1 MLKRH
6 SQLFEGLFT
15 ASDLLVVSLAWT
27 VSYWI
32 RFSSGYI
39 PIDKGIPPFTDYLK
53 MLIFVWPIW
62 AYVFRR
68 SGMYRPMRARSRF
81 PELGN
86 LLRANALSVL
96 LLMSVTYLFR
106 EKSVP
111 FSRAVFVIFGITS
124 SIVII
129 GSRGMVRLFLRE
141 MRRRGYNLRYAVIVG
156 AGDLARK
163 IARRMLTHPEFGI
176 ELMGCLA
183 NDREISRV
191 MHRLD
196 AYQVGHRMELRVA
209 QAGSRTT
216 AVSVEGAGPVEVEG
230 RLEIKSGE
238 VFARSGGPEVE
249 AGSPA
254 LVPPGGYWS
263 PNRLPA
269 LESVPAP
276 QQVAASRKFRSRF
289 RVIGTYSDIPAL
301 IDQGGIDQII
311 VALPLRD
318 HDKLESVIASI
329 GDAMID
335 VRIVPDFHQF
345 IQLGSQVEDFDGVPV
360 VSLASTPLSGIN
372 RVTKRIFDLVVG
384 TALFLISI
392 PIIALC
398 ILLIKFSSRGPAFF
412 TQERVGLDGKRFKIF
427 KLRTMSLDAEKD
439 GAKFAVKGDPRV
451 TLVGRILRRLSIDE
465 LPQLINVIL
474 GQMSL
479 VGPRP
484 ERPVFIEEFRR
495 HFPRYMLR
503 HKVQAGMTG
512 WAQVNGWRGNTSIER
527 RIEHDL
533 FYIENWSLLLDVK
546 ILARTVLATIFDRNA
561 Y

>member
-1 MLKRH
+1 
-6 SQLFEGLFT
+6 
-15 ASDLLVVSLAWT
+15 
-27 VSYWI
+27 
-32 RFSSGYI
+32 
-39 PIDKGIPPFTDYLK
+39 
-53 MLIFVWPIW
+53 
-62 AYVFRR
+62 
-68 SGMYRPMRARSRF
+68 
-81 PELGN
+81 
-86 LLRANALSVL
+86 
-96 LLMSVTYLFR
+96 
-106 EKSVP
+106 
-111 FSRAVFVIFGITS
+111 
-124 SIVII
+124 
-129 GSRGMVRLFLRE
+129 
-141 MRRRGYNLRYAVIVG
+141 
-156 AGDLARK
+156 
-163 IARRMLTHPEFGI
+163 
-176 ELMGCLA
+176 
-183 NDREISRV
+183 
-191 MHRLD
+191 
-196 AYQVGHRMELRVA
+196 
-209 QAGSRTT
+209 
-216 AVSVEGAGPVEVEG
+216 
-230 RLEIKSGE
+230 
-238 VFARSGGPEVE
+238 
-249 AGSPA
+249 
-254 LVPPGGYWS
+254 
-263 PNRLPA
+263 
-269 LESVPAP
+269 
-276 QQVAASRKFRSRF
+276 
-289 RVIGTYSDIPAL
+289 
-301 IDQGGIDQII
+301 
-311 VALPLRD
+311 
-318 HDKLESVIASI
+318 
-329 GDAMID
+329 MID

-345 IQLGSQVEDFDGVPV
+345 IQLGSSVEDFDGVPV

-372 RVTKRIFDLVVG
+372 RVTKRIFDLFVG
-384 TALFLISI
+384 SALFLISI
-392 PIIALC
+392 PILLTC

>member
-1 MLKRH
+1 L
-6 SQLFEGLFT
+6 SGP
-15 ASDLLVVSLAWT
+15 SDH
-27 VSYWI
+27 
-32 RFSSGYI
+32 
-39 PIDKGIPPFTDYLK
+39 
-53 MLIFVWPIW
+53 
-62 AYVFRR
+62 
-68 SGMYRPMRARSRF
+68 
-81 PELGN
+81 E
-86 LLRANALSVL
+86 
-96 LLMSVTYLFR
+96 
-106 EKSVP
+106 SVP
-111 FSRAVFVIFGITS
+111 SA
-124 SIVII
+124 
-129 GSRGMVRLFLRE
+129 
-141 MRRRGYNLRYAVIVG
+141 VG
-156 AGDLARK
+156 A
-163 IARRMLTHPEFGI
+163 
-176 ELMGCLA
+176 
-183 NDREISRV
+183 
-191 MHRLD
+191 
-196 AYQVGHRMELRVA
+196 
-209 QAGSRTT
+209 
-216 AVSVEGAGPVEVEG
+216 AV
-230 RLEIKSGE
+230 
-238 VFARSGGPEVE
+238 
-249 AGSPA
+249 
-254 LVPPGGYWS
+254 VPPGGYWS
-263 PNRLPA
+263 PNRVPS
-269 LESVPAP
+269 LESIPAP
-276 QQVAASRKFRSRF
+276 SQVAASRKFRSRF

-301 IDQGGIDQII
+301 IEQGGIDQLI
-311 VALPLRD
+311 VALPLKD

-372 RVTKRIFDLVVG
+372 RVTKRIFDVVVG
-384 TALFLISI
+384 LILCLISI
-392 PIIALC
+392 PIIAVC
-398 ILLIKFSSRGPAFF
+398 AALIKFSSRGPVFF
-412 TQERVGLDGKRFKIF
+412 TQERVGLDGRRFKIF

-451 TLVGRILRRLSIDE
+451 TLIGRVLRRLSIDE

-546 ILARTVLATIFDRNA
+546 ILARTVVSTILDRNA